1 MIDINIPGED
11 GASPLL
17 YAARFRANLQVSQ
30 VNAGGE
36 NGTVPDGVV
45 ESNIGVVAAP
55 LTHAISS
62 SSLLVEVNQA
72 MSQVWRVYVVVDSNE
87 FWIKF
92 LWWTVSGK
100 YLEVHVH
107 HQFNM
112 FC

>member
-11 GASPLL
+11 GASPLH

-45 ESNIGVVAAP
+45 ESDIGVVAAP
-55 LTHAISS
+55 AISS

-72 MSQVWRVYVVVDSNE
+72 MSQV
-87 FWIKF
+87 
-92 LWWTVSGK
+92 
-100 YLEVHVH
+100 
-107 HQFNM
+107 
-112 FC
+112 

>member
-1 MIDINIPGED
+1 MIVIDISGED
-11 GASPLL
+11 GASPLH

-62 SSLLVEVNQA
+62 NSLGEVNQA
-72 MSQVWRVYVVVDSNE
+72 MSQV
-87 FWIKF
+87 
-92 LWWTVSGK
+92 
-100 YLEVHVH
+100 
-107 HQFNM
+107 
-112 FC
+112 